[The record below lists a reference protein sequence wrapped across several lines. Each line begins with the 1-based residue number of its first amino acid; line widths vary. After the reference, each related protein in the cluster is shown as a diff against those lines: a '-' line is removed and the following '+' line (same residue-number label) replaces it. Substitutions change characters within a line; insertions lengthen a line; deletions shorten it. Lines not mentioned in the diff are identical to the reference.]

1 MVAGVSS
8 NLSDISIA
16 RNLKDF
22 NMSQPA
28 SEQLKANNKKKHYAK
43 IYDKIKSAG
52 SLEGLTRKRGF
63 NCE

>member
-1 MVAGVSS
+1 MTQGLIGR
-8 NLSDISIA
+8 NIS
-16 RNLKDF
+16 RDLYSF

-28 SEQLKANNKKKHYAK
+28 SDQLKANNKKKHYAK